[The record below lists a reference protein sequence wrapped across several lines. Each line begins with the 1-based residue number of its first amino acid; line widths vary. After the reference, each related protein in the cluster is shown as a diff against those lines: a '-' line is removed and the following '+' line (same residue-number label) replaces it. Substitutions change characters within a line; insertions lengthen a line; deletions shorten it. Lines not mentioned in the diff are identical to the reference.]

1 MTRGFSGAPSLGIG
15 ADRSLAFGN
24 YIDYIPITWLVS
36 GATDRAR
43 EKKEKTHSAAPL
55 NVTRDMLIAEAP
67 TCSFIEMII
76 SSTKGK
82 RKLTSCSES
91 GERRRIL
98 LIECQ
103 VITHN
108 EAF

>member
-43 EKKEKTHSAAPL
+43 EKKEKIHSAAPL
-55 NVTRDMLIAEAP
+55 NVTRNMLIAEAP
-67 TCSFIEMII
+67 TCSFIVRNDYFFDEREKKIDVLFREWR
-76 SSTKGK
+76 TPEN
-82 RKLTSCSES
+82 TS
-91 GERRRIL
+91 
-98 LIECQ
+98 
-103 VITHN
+103 N
-108 EAF
+108 